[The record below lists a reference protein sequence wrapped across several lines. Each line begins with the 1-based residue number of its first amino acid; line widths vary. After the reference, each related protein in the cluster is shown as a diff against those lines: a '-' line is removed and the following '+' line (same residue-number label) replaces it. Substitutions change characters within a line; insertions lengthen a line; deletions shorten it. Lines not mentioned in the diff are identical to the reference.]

1 MSSPTHL
8 LLEERLER
16 VRRGEID
23 RVCGRL
29 RLTPDDEIAIES
41 LSHRIVN
48 KIMHTPVMVL
58 KAASGDPESAGFV
71 EAVHRLLNLGTSPNS
86 QR

>member
-8 LLEERLER
+8 LLEEHIER
-16 VRRGEID
+16 IRRGEID

-29 RLTPDDEIAIES
+29 TLTADDENAIES

-48 KIMHTPVMVL
+48 KIMQTPVMVL
-58 KAASGDPESAGFV
+58 GAASGDPESAGFV
-71 EAVHRLLNLGTSPNS
+71 EAVHRLFNLPT
-86 QR
+86 